1 MNHLSSDVIV
11 IGGGIAGLA
20 TAYELLHSGAS
31 VTILERDR
39 CGREASWAGA
49 GILSPLLPWDYAE
62 PVTCLTQL
70 SNGLF
75 PEFIEALITET
86 GIDPE
91 YHASGMLVLPELL
104 LDSSHASAIALQ
116 DARKHTA
123 EDWCGRHALPLRRVR
138 SREIV
143 PALLQDEAALWLPDV
158 CQIRNPRLLQALIR
172 AVNLAGGK
180 IIEHAEVSKLKIEHG
195 CVQAVNTSQGTE
207 YSADHYI
214 LATGAWSPELLGSH
228 ALKLNIWPV
237 RGQIL
242 LFKAPPD
249 LLKTII
255 LREGDYFY
263 LIPRQDGHILAGSTL
278 EEAGFDKSLTIEARQ
293 MLLAKAHALMPSV
306 TEATVAGHWAGLRPG
321 SADNIPI
328 IDRHPSIP
336 NLYLNSGHYRYGI
349 TMAPGSAHLLVNLIL
364 DKPQPLDMTPY
375 RWPS

>member
-1 MNHLSSDVIV
+1 LSSDVIV

-20 TAYELLHSGAS
+20 TAYELLRSGAS

-39 CGREASWAGA
+39 CGCEASWAGA

-70 SNGLF
+70 SNRLF
-75 PEFIEALITET
+75 PEFIEVLVTET

-104 LDSSHASAIALQ
+104 PESSHASAIALH
-116 DARKHTA
+116 DARNQVA
-123 EDWCGRHALPLRRVR
+123 EDWCGRHAFPLRRVR
-138 SREIV
+138 SREIA
-143 PALLQDEAALWLPDV
+143 PALVQDEAALWLPDV
-158 CQIRNPRLLQALIR
+158 CQVRNPRLLQALIQ
-172 AVNLAGGK
+172 AVILAGGK

-195 CVQAVNTSQGTE
+195 CVQSIGTSQGIE
-207 YSADHYI
+207 HSAGHYI
-214 LATGAWSPELLGSH
+214 MTAGAWSRELLGNH

-263 LIPRQDGHILAGSTL
+263 LIPRRDGHILAGSTL
-278 EEAGFDKSLTIEARQ
+278 EAAGFDKSLTIEGRQ
-293 MLLAKAHALMPSV
+293 MLLAKAHALMPAL
-306 TEATVAGHWAGLRPG
+306 TEEAVRGQWAGLRPG
-321 SADNIPI
+321 SPDNIPI
-328 IDRHPSIP
+328 IDRHPSIL